1 MICRFGFFL
10 YKHTQKEQTAIWHRL
25 KDPEFKNWRLC
36 ETMNEVGQ
44 TFRSVGSNVKQA
56 GQTFGLVGRKDIE
69 NNINMSC
76 TQMQY

>member
-1 MICRFGFFL
+1 
-10 YKHTQKEQTAIWHRL
+10 
-25 KDPEFKNWRLC
+25 
-36 ETMNEVGQ
+36 MNEVGQ